1 MAESSITIVGTQIKF
16 ALSLSLPGQLS
27 MDEVDFAATFY
38 AASNRCVVIG
48 KEDMLRQDDSTY
60 VCIVDT
66 DMLGAGRIKCEVEV
80 LLPDSSMSD
89 GKRKEVVFI
98 DTGESIHYGLRK
110 R

>member
-38 AASNRCVVIG
+38 TVSNRCVVIG
-48 KEDMLRQDDSTY
+48 KEDMIRQGDNTY
-60 VCIVDT
+60 VCVVDT
-66 DMLGAGRIKCEVEV
+66 DTLGAGRIKCEVEA
-80 LLPDSSMSD
+80 LLPDSSMPD

-98 DTGESIHYGLRK
+98 DTGENIHYGLRK